1 MDGRFQTREGRLAN
15 VAELD
20 RFVAKWTS
28 GQSRDELV
36 SKLHHAGIASSPVLS
51 VEEQWKDPQFEARH
65 IKQTVDIP
73 VYGKEDLFKA
83 PWHFSD
89 FSPQIERCGPLL
101 GQHNDLVLGDL
112 LGLSPEEI
120 ADLKQSG
127 VVA

>member
-1 MDGRFQTREGRLAN
+1 MTKLADQLVTALAGRPL
-15 VAELD
+15 
-20 RFVAKWTS
+20 
-28 GQSRDELV
+28 RDEPV
-36 SKLHHAGIASSPVLS
+36 SQLRHAGIASSPVLS

-89 FSPQIERCGPLL
+89 FSPQIERCGPLM

-112 LGLSPEEI
+112 LGLSAEEI